1 MMADKSQNKVFG
13 LSSTGYGIA
22 SVIAPCLAFAM
33 VWVIF
38 NQGPDGPL
46 NNMVAG
52 LVLICLPLLL
62 GFICG
67 LIGVSAG
74 IHHKNWTGG
83 VIAALGTAL
92 NGLLG
97 VWLMLNR

>member
-1 MMADKSQNKVFG
+1 MMADKSKNKLLG
-13 LSSTGYGIA
+13 LSSTGHGIA

-52 LVLICLPLLL
+52 VITIYLPLLL
-62 GFICG
+62 GCICG

-74 IHHKNWTGG
+74 IHHKNWLGG

-92 NGLLG
+92 NGLLV
-97 VWLMLNR
+97 VWPMLNI